1 MPSIYYLV
9 LFLCILKPETFSPLH
24 ILYLL
29 AKYEELYAFSY
40 NPKQNESEQV
50 KGWQLIDLAEE
61 YKRMGVP
68 NAYWQLSDAN
78 RDYKVSV
85 METRSALNL
94 FLLYP
99 LMRPTENSLMLWNH
113 LPCSVSKNLQVER
126 VNSLISVQSH
136 NILIEVLPKASL
148 KEYVCMDSLG
158 LF

>member
-1 MPSIYYLV
+1 MGNFNCAT
-9 LFLCILKPETFSPLH
+9 FLYSDIFGDNSLRSL
-24 ILYLL
+24 ILYFL

-68 NAYWQLSDAN
+68 NANWQLSDAN

-85 METRSALNL
+85 VMEACFALHL

-99 LMRPTENSLMLWNH
+99 LTL
-113 LPCSVSKNLQVER
+113 VLQ
-126 VNSLISVQSH
+126 NSLI
-136 NILIEVLPKASL
+136 L
-148 KEYVCMDSLG
+148 
-158 LF
+158 

>member
-1 MPSIYYLV
+1 MSSIYYLV
-9 LFLCILKPETFSPLH
+9 LLLWILKPETFSSLH

-68 NAYWQLSDAN
+68 NDYWQLSDAN

-85 METRSALNL
+85 VMETRSALHL
-94 FLLYP
+94 FLI
-99 LMRPTENSLMLWNH
+99 RPIENSLMLWNH
-113 LPCSVSKNLQVER
+113 LA
-126 VNSLISVQSH
+126 
-136 NILIEVLPKASL
+136 ILAKTWR
-148 KEYVCMDSLG
+148 
-158 LF
+158 

>member
-1 MPSIYYLV
+1 M
-9 LFLCILKPETFSPLH
+9 H

-99 LMRPTENSLMLWNH
+99 LMRPTENSLML
-113 LPCSVSKNLQVER
+113 
-126 VNSLISVQSH
+126 
-136 NILIEVLPKASL
+136 
-148 KEYVCMDSLG
+148 
-158 LF
+158 